1 MGWLSDLWKYGFTPT
16 QRARSL
22 DAERYAQALAA
33 YEEELAALSAPDAHM
48 AAERVLA
55 KPRFIRVV
63 RWGALPTRRPEFAP
77 ALRAFFERIQ
87 RVEVPRGEQ
96 RADVAEIEP
105 LEWAPGYLRLGTDSE
120 HTHLAIRPGDEAIYV
135 LADDVPSADRVESVF
150 ATIYHWV
157 LWLERNEELLADS
170 EPPAA

>member
-16 QRARSL
+16 QRACGR
-22 DAERYAQALAA
+22 DAERFAHALAA
-33 YEEELAALSAPDAHM
+33 YEQELAALSGPDARV
-48 AAERVLA
+48 AAESVLA

-63 RWGALPTRRPEFAP
+63 RWSAPPTPRRELAP
-77 ALRAFFERIQ
+77 ALRAFFGSVQ
-87 RVEVPRGEQ
+87 RVEGGEQ
-96 RADVAEIEP
+96 ELDAAEIER

-150 ATIYHWV
+150 ATVYHWV
-157 LWLERNEELLADS
+157 LWLERKGELLADS